1 MLIFPKFHI
10 FKHKLF
16 KVVFDWKSLGYNG
29 AMSQLFPEIDA
40 TPVQEHTKGHTGA
53 RAGKGASEPDDQA
66 PLAAQLAP
74 TSFDSYI
81 GQQHLIGAGK
91 PLRNAIEQDTLMSLI
106 LWGPPGVGKTALARL
121 MARHSKAVWI
131 PLNAVMSK
139 VQDVRDAIKTAS
151 ANQQAGRRTILFI
164 DEIHRF
170 NKAQQDALLPDVEK
184 GTVTLVGATT
194 ENPFFAVNGSIL
206 SRCQVYEL
214 YPLSGEEIDSLI
226 SQSISHSRLSVLE
239 SMPESLRHNV
249 RKFSQGDGRRLVNLL
264 ELLATAVRNGQSLT
278 DDTLTDLIQR
288 KGTLYREDEHYDIIS
303 AFIKS
308 VRGSDSNAALY
319 WLARMIRG
327 GEDPKFIARRLIIL
341 ASEDVG
347 NADPNALSVA
357 VNGMQAV
364 QFVGWPEARITL
376 SQVTVYLADA
386 PKSNR
391 VYKAIDKALAYVDEG
406 NLHEVPVHLR
416 SKAKPKDPNKPN
428 PGYIYTHDFPDAEQS
443 FWRGDTD
450 FLA

>member
-1 MLIFPKFHI
+1 MQ
-10 FKHKLF
+10 
-16 KVVFDWKSLGYNG
+16 
-29 AMSQLFPEIDA
+29 QLFPG
-40 TPVQEHTKGHTGA
+40 QEPALKPSQH
-53 RAGKGASEPDDQA
+53 A

-74 TSFDSYI
+74 TSFDAYI
-81 GQQHLIGAGK
+81 GQSHLIGPGK
-91 PLRNAIEQDTLMSLI
+91 PLRNAIERDTLMSLI

-139 VQDVRDAIKTAS
+139 VQELRDAIKKAS
-151 ANQQAGRRTILFI
+151 ENQKMGKKTVLFI

-184 GTVTLVGATT
+184 GTVVLIGATT

-214 YPLSGEEIDSLI
+214 YPLSHDEIDALI
-226 SQSISHSRLSVLE
+226 TQSISHPQLAVLRT
-239 SMPESLRHNV
+239 MPDELRNGV
-249 RKFSQGDGRRLVNLL
+249 RQHSQGDGRRLVNLL
-264 ELLATAVRNGQSLT
+264 ELLATAVRNGQELS
-278 DDTLTDLIQR
+278 DDTLNALLQR

-308 VRGSDSNAALY
+308 VRGSDANAALY

-327 GEDPKFIARRLIIL
+327 GEDPKFIARRLLIL
-341 ASEDVG
+341 ASEDIG

-364 QFVGWPEARITL
+364 QFIGWPEARITL
-376 SQVTVYLADA
+376 SQVTVYLAEA

-391 VYKAIDKALAYVDEG
+391 EYKAINHALAHVDAG
-406 NLHEVPVHLR
+406 NVQAVPVHLR
-416 SKAKPKDPNKPN
+416 SQVRPKDPNKSDVA
-428 PGYIYTHDFPDAEQS
+428 YVYTHDNPNTEQS
-443 FWRGDTD
+443 FWDGDIQ
-450 FLA
+450 FLTP